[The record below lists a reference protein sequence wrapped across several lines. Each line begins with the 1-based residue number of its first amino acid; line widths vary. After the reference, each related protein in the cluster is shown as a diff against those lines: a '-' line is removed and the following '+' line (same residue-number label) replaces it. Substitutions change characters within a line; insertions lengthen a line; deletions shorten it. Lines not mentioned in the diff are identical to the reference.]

1 MTEKK
6 LTINELRAG
15 TKSSRALR
23 IGGAAV
29 LIAAVAAGVWYFGF
43 ADTAKVPVYRTI
55 EITRGPLEVTVVAN
69 GPSTRCVRFQSAP
82 NFRASF
88 VKSMLTSTALSR
100 LATC

>member
-1 MTEKK
+1 MTEKR

-43 ADTAKVPVYRTI
+43 ADTA
-55 EITRGPLEVTVVAN
+55 
-69 GPSTRCVRFQSAP
+69 
-82 NFRASF
+82 
-88 VKSMLTSTALSR
+88 
-100 LATC
+100 